1 MRIEGEKF
9 IFRKVELHETELMNS
24 IYALRFQVYC
34 HECGFIKE
42 EDYPEKLDIDKYDPQ
57 SVHFAA
63 IGENGD
69 IIGTMRM
76 ILPGPE
82 KFPLENYCADVNI
95 DHDALPELKY
105 TEISRFVISKRL
117 RRRRNDG
124 MYYEAEFEDKEFT
137 AEDGKMFMRRCRPM
151 AFGLYREMYLES
163 KRLGITHWYSLM
175 EKSLWIL
182 LRLHAFEF
190 TAVGE
195 EVDVAGPVRPYI
207 AKITQVEA
215 DVSRKFPQ
223 FYEWFTTDESQV
235 EAANPSD
242 PF

>member
-1 MRIEGEKF
+1 MKIEGEQF
-9 IFRKVELHETELMNS
+9 TFRKVNLSETELMNA

-42 EDYPEKLDIDKYDPQ
+42 EDYPNGLESDKYDPQ

-63 IGENGD
+63 VGENGD

-76 ILPGPE
+76 ILPGE
-82 KFPLENYCADVNI
+82 HKFPIEDHCPDIKI
-95 DHDALPELKY
+95 DHEALPPLKY
-105 TEISRFVISKRL
+105 AEISRLVISKRL

-124 MYYEAEFEDKEFT
+124 MYYEPEVEDKIGVSQ
-137 AEDGKMFMRRCRPM
+137 DGKVFMRRCRPM

-163 KRLGITHWYSLM
+163 KRSGITHWYSLM

-182 LRLHAFEF
+182 LRLHGFQF
-190 TAVGE
+190 VPVGE
-195 EVDVAGPVRPYI
+195 EVDVYGPVRPYI
-207 AKITQVEA
+207 SKISQVETEVA
-215 DVSRKFPQ
+215 QKFPQ
-223 FYEWFTTDESQV
+223 FYEWFTTEDAGVESLNQ
-235 EAANPSD
+235 SD